1 MATLTIR
8 NVPEEVKR
16 DLRLAAAE
24 RGVSMEQEARDRL
37 ARQAGAKTRNKPTA
51 EDILGMARALKDIEP
66 LDPRYKTLSQKE
78 ISDLV
83 SEGKL

>member
-51 EDILGMARALKDIEP
+51 EDILGMARTLKDIEP